1 MKTGNLIGF
10 FDVRKYDAKKQRDNW
25 PLKSNDDTIT
35 FGVSYKEKPEE
46 LDSKEYTNKDGET
59 RYAVKFK
66 IGKGCR
72 WFNEYAKQVERPDNA
87 DLDKKRFEVQLDYV
101 KLDGD
106 PNKKEASGYWVN
118 AIMFRE
124 YVFNPF
130 QPWVVPDEPTPQPAK
145 AEDVSE
151 EDFKDGLPF

>member
-25 PLKSNDDTIT
+25 PLKSNDDKIT

-72 WFNEYAKQVERPDNA
+72 WFNEYAQQVARPDNA
-87 DLDKKRFEVQLDYV
+87 ELDKKRFEVQIDYV

-106 PNKKEASGYWVN
+106 PEKKEASGYWAN

-130 QPWVVPDEPTPQPAK
+130 EPWQIPDETTPQPAK
-145 AEDVSE
+145 TEDVE
-151 EDFKDGLPF
+151 EDLKDWLPF